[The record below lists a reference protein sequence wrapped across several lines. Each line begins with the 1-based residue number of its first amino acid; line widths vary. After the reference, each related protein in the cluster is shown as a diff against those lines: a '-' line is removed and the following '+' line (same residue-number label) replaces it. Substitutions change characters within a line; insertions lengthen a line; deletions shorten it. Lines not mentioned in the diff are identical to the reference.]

1 MGQILRSVNP
11 AELAA
16 MKANAKTGYA
26 YLDAMQKLR
35 SQGKYSEA
43 QELFDIMTN
52 GGTRMQDFATVGPN
66 GFNSWD
72 RVSPIEATT
81 LRDLTYKNYE
91 KRTPRVLNRSDFSD
105 PRLQG
110 YKYDPRYEY
119 TGYLRSD
126 LMKVAPGASLSLQG
140 DPRAAFFREQARQA
154 VIARGE
160 EPTADA
166 IERQFQEDIADANSW
181 ALVDPVRK
189 ADDFALQA
197 QKAADARALENLRAK
212 NDAEIAAIK
221 AGNKEEGS
229 GNFAH
234 LLSNGTSSARIAMAG

>member
-1 MGQILRSVNP
+1 MYARGEDPLRSQVGRAKVGQILRSVNP

-52 GGTRMQDFATVGPN
+52 GGTRMQDFATVGPD

-91 KRTPRVLNRSDFSD
+91 KRTPRVLNRGDFSD

-140 DPRAAFFREQARQA
+140 DPRAAFFRE
-154 VIARGE
+154 
-160 EPTADA
+160 
-166 IERQFQEDIADANSW
+166 
-181 ALVDPVRK
+181 
-189 ADDFALQA
+189 
-197 QKAADARALENLRAK
+197 
-212 NDAEIAAIK
+212 
-221 AGNKEEGS
+221 
-229 GNFAH
+229 
-234 LLSNGTSSARIAMAG
+234 